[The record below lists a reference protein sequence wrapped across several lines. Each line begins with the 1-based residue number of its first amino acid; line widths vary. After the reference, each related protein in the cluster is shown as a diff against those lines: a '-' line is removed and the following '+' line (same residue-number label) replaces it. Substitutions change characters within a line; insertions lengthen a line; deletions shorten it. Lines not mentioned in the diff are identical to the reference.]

1 MVLACDGIWDCM
13 SNAEVAA
20 FVRKQIANNVP
31 LKEICERLMDNCL
44 ADSTGT
50 GGVGCDNMTVEIVAF
65 LNGQTEEQW
74 YAKIRDSVAA
84 VSPMDVPNSISS
96 TQQQDGSDE
105 TEDRKGMKSESR
117 QYSVHELENAP
128 SLLTRSLS
136 GQQQQQQQQPAKE
149 EKTN

>member
-1 MVLACDGIWDCM
+1 MVLACDGIWDCL

-31 LKEICERLMDNCL
+31 LKQICERLMDSCL

-84 VSPMDVPNSISS
+84 VSPTDVPNSISS
-96 TQQQDGSDE
+96 AQQDDGGE
-105 TEDRKGMKSESR
+105 TEDKKGMKSESR
-117 QYSVHELENAP
+117 QYSVDELKNAP

-136 GQQQQQQQQPAKE
+136 DQQQQPAKE
-149 EKTN
+149 EKKN